1 MTRVAAYFRTSSVTN
16 EDGHSRQR
24 QQDAVAEYAQRMSY
38 QIVATRWD
46 IHTGDS
52 TVIDRPGFSELLTE
66 VQAKKISVILIENA
80 SRFARDLLH
89 QEAAVQALSKLNIQI
104 IPVDAPETFTED
116 NPSRV
121 LIRQVLGAVSEF
133 EKASLVSKLRA
144 ARDKKRKETGKC
156 EGRKSFVERD
166 PELVAAAKRYARRKS
181 KSIRKTGQNFTLRE
195 IAEQL
200 KADGFTEKILSAQSI
215 KNLLAQKVQR

>member
-1 MTRVAAYFRTSSVTN
+1 MTNRTVIHHSRWDTKLALVAAYYRTSSVTN

-24 QQDAVAEYAQRMSY
+24 QQDAVAEYAQRMGY
-38 QIVATRWD
+38 QIEVTRWD

-52 TVIDRPGFSELLTE
+52 TVIDRPGFSELLGE
-66 VQAKKISVILIENA
+66 VQSRDISIILIENA

-89 QEAAVQALSKLNIQI
+89 QEAGVQALSKLNIQI

-133 EKASLVSKLRA
+133 EKASLVSKLKAQTDADFAKFENSQLRQPINGLVSKNKGSITSPITFHQQQFPRGPIW
-144 ARDKKRKETGKC
+144 ARM
-156 EGRKSFVERD
+156 GRPGS
-166 PELVAAAKRYARRKS
+166 
-181 KSIRKTGQNFTLRE
+181 LR
-195 IAEQL
+195 ICAVL
-200 KADGFTEKILSAQSI
+200 YFC
-215 KNLLAQKVQR
+215 

>member
-1 MTRVAAYFRTSSVTN
+1 MTLVAAYYRTSSVTN

-24 QQDAVAEYAQRMSY
+24 QQDAVAEYAQRMGY
-38 QIVATRWD
+38 QIAATRWD

-52 TVIDRPGFSELLTE
+52 TVIDRPGFSELLAE
-66 VQAKKISVILIENA
+66 VQAKNISVILIENA

-89 QEAAVQALSKLNIQI
+89 QEAGVQALSKLNIQI

-144 ARDKKRKETGKC
+144 ARDKKRNETRLLYVSY
-156 EGRKSFVERD
+156 RKAHTCSCNLFHEI
-166 PELVAAAKRYARRKS
+166 KKN
-181 KSIRKTGQNFTLRE
+181 KTETLRVRN
-195 IAEQL
+195 
-200 KADGFTEKILSAQSI
+200 GFGSS
-215 KNLLAQKVQR
+215 N